1 MIDCFATRN
10 SFQVD
15 AQGKVSPCCKF
26 KGNYSHI
33 DEYQTV
39 VDIFS
44 DPRLSALRED
54 HTQGVW
60 TKSCVRCEQD
70 EASKKQSRKQMYEVI
85 GLGTGDFFIDVSLG
99 NYCNLKCRMCS
110 PENSS
115 QWGSDY
121 NALIAEGLVSA
132 FKYTNYLMSE
142 HTIEMIASFID
153 TVNGRIVI
161 EVKGGEP
168 LLMPNSQSF
177 FVRLSEC
184 VNSNNIEIWIASN
197 GTKIPDWFS
206 DCIKRFKKVELSI
219 SVDGSGK
226 VYNYIRG
233 SKHSYDDILL
243 NATTLSNIENVMLRF
258 NVVVQNLNIKNVAD
272 LYDDLFGIVKSHNKI
287 TLIVLRFPEYY
298 QSNIYPDSKKQ
309 SIYDSWDDRV
319 IQCNPSYNAMANV
332 FLMPNN
338 EGYWNT
344 FQKITEVLDSRRKQ
358 DIAEVDTCLKT

>member
-39 VDIFS
+39 GDIFS
-44 DPRLSALRED
+44 DPRLSALRENHRQD
-54 HTQGVW
+54 IW

-70 EASKKQSRKQMYEVI
+70 EASQKQSRKQMYEVI
-85 GLGTGDFFIDVSLG
+85 GLSNDDFFVDVSLG

-115 QWGSDY
+115 QWVSDY

-132 FKYTNYLMSE
+132 VKYTNYLMSE

-153 TVNGRIVI
+153 TVKGRIVI

-184 VNSNNIEIWIASN
+184 VNSKNIEIWIASN

-206 DCIKRFKKVELSI
+206 DCINRFKKVELSI

-233 SKHSYDDILL
+233 SKHSYEDILL
-243 NATTLSNIENVMLRF
+243 NSANLSNIENVVLRF

-272 LYDDLFGIVKSHNKI
+272 LYDDLFSIVKSHNRI

-298 QSNIYPDSKKQ
+298 QSNIYPDSEKKP
-309 SIYDSWDDRV
+309 IYTSWADRT
-319 IQCNPSYNAMANV
+319 IKYNPSYNAMANV
-332 FLMPNN
+332 FLMPND
-338 EGYWNT
+338 EVQWKA
-344 FQKITEVLDSRRKQ
+344 FQKITEVLDSRRHQ
-358 DIAEVDTCLKT
+358 DISEIDKCLKI

>member
-15 AQGKVSPCCKF
+15 AQGMVSPCCKF

-85 GLGTGDFFIDVSLG
+85 GLATGDFFIDVSLG

-115 QWGSDY
+115 QWVSDY

-132 FKYTNYLMSE
+132 VKYTNYLMSE

-177 FVRLSEC
+177 FMRLSEC
-184 VNSNNIEIWIASN
+184 VNSKNIEIWIASN

-309 SIYDSWDDRV
+309 SMYDSWDDRV

-332 FLMPNN
+332 FLIPNN
-338 EGYWNT
+338 EEHWNT
-344 FQKITEVLDSRRKQ
+344 FQKITKVLDSRRKQ
-358 DIAEVDTCLKT
+358 DIAEIDTCLKT